1 MEIAELRRE
10 KDDYFRHAHDSPLS
24 VEQRASFKGLRY
36 LAEDAAYRFNV
47 TVDPNGGGTL
57 EEVEMSDGSANHL
70 RRVGTVRFD
79 VAGER
84 VALIAYEQPTGRAA
98 MSRPSLSAE
107 AASRSTSTVPTTR
120 IAPTTTPGAARYRPR
135 RTGSPWR
142 SAPES
147 FPSIDARVNR

>member
-57 EEVEMSDGSANHL
+57 EEVETSDGSANQL
-70 RRVGTVRFD
+70 RRVGTVRLD
-79 VAGER
+79 VAGEG
-84 VALIAYEQPTGRAA
+84 VALI
-98 MSRPSLSAE
+98 
-107 AASRSTSTVPTTR
+107 
-120 IAPTTTPGAARYRPR
+120 RYRRGGEPVDPFR
-135 RTGSPWR
+135 
-142 SAPES
+142 
-147 FPSIDARVNR
+147 